1 MDIIK
6 ALKFKR
12 GTIMAAKLATML
24 QEKATDLEFND
35 FFPKENKELV
45 PSRLA
50 VNEDNIEK
58 AKSEINEVHF
68 KKLLDITANVYKKV
82 EKDCLKNFSKQNI
95 AYKEIYIFLNKKP
108 KAFKKE
114 IVDEITESFIRYLD
128 DKHAIFWAGR
138 KLPKSVAIA
147 IQSSFKIV
155 SGHSFTSFLN
165 VMKSKAYD
173 GFGRETLKALNY
185 LKISNVRISETANYC
200 KCLEEQELVN
210 KVMEE
215 NPSLFYPSFAY
226 IGFKG
231 LNQYQ
236 DFKTALTNLGL
247 TKKGWKFMCSQ
258 SRNYNLRA
266 MRKVKV
272 GIFCMNNGLK
282 DAWLR
287 NEFLATWMTKENLS
301 KDKQEILLKEIQ
313 NYNGSVKDFSPFEI
327 RKRKYGSVT
336 SYESAELDQLED
348 YLKNKK
354 TIFLRDPANRDKEFK
369 EDSKTLF
376 QIIRRSERWHE
387 EVFNKERGE
396 LKEYLTYPIKEMDID
411 NFKFKQVENSWDLKK
426 EGDKMHHCVF
436 NYTDRCF
443 KNKYAVYTVDELVLK
458 EKSKSLERATLGLSV
473 EEKLV
478 TVKDKETGKETEKLT
493 TNITFNQMYGHC
505 NSSVS
510 DEMHK
515 AAKILIKEL
524 NNKINGK

>member
-1 MDIIK
+1 
-6 ALKFKR
+6 
-12 GTIMAAKLATML
+12 MAAKLATMI
-24 QEKATDLEFND
+24 QEKAENLEFND
-35 FFPKENKELV
+35 FFSKENKELV

-58 AKSEINEVHF
+58 AKSEINEIHF
-68 KKLLDITANVYKKV
+68 KKLLDITASVYKQT
-82 EKDCLKNFSKQNI
+82 EKNYVKQFSKKNI
-95 AYKEIYIFLNKKP
+95 TYKDVYTFLNKKP
-108 KAFKKE
+108 GAFKKE
-114 IVDEITESFIRYLD
+114 IIDEITGTFIRYLD
-128 DKHAIFWAGR
+128 DKNAIFWNGR
-138 KLPKSVAIA
+138 KLPKSVVIA

-185 LKISNVRISETANYC
+185 LKISNVRISEKVNYC
-200 KCLEEQELVN
+200 KCLEDQEIVN

-215 NPSLFYPSFAY
+215 NPALFYPSFAY

-236 DFKTALTNLGL
+236 DFKTTLTSLGL

-266 MRKVKV
+266 MRKIKV

-287 NEFLATWMTKENLS
+287 NEFLAAWMTKENLS
-301 KDKQEILLKEIQ
+301 QEKQDILLKEIQ
-313 NYNGSVKDFSPFEI
+313 NYNGPVKDFSPFEI
-327 RKRKYGSVT
+327 RKRKYGLSV

-348 YLKNKK
+348 YLRNKK
-354 TIFLRDPANRDKEFK
+354 TVFLRDPVNRGKEFK

-376 QIIRRSERWHE
+376 QLIRRSERWHE
-387 EVFNKERGE
+387 EVFNKEKGE
-396 LKEYLTYPIKEMDID
+396 LKEFLTYPIKEIDID
-411 NFKFKQVENSWDLKK
+411 NFKFKQIENSWDLKK

-436 NYTDRCF
+436 SYSDRCF

-458 EKSKSLERATLGLSV
+458 ENSKTLERATLGLSV

-478 TVKDKETGKETEKLT
+478 IVKDKETGQEIEKLT
-493 TNITFNQMYGHC
+493 TNITFSQMYGHC
-505 NSSVS
+505 NSRVS

-515 AAKILIKEL
+515 AAKKLIKDL
-524 NNKINGK
+524 NQEINE